1 MCGRQAEAS
10 PPPRNRLHRARSSL
24 RAPSSRW
31 RVFPSG
37 AARASRSSMRIGA
50 LLGLWMAS
58 AFGCSGE
65 AGTRAADAAHADAT
79 DAAEVVTDAA
89 LDATDDA
96 AEALDAALD
105 APSDGGRFI
114 GVRAD
119 RPAACP
125 ATEPIADSY
134 DWAPPRL
141 QPSAC
146 TEADLDAIRALFQR
160 SNVGVNDLQRAVSAS
175 CFACA
180 YTAPDAVT
188 WGALTVAAVGFVRW
202 TANEAGCLVGARTS
216 EACGRAYSNYQ
227 QCAYAACDGC
237 DIPDLLNCYDD
248 PALFAN
254 GGACAAYL
262 AQYRRSCPFT
272 GRAFD
277 RCVDPVDTSFSASA
291 VRVVGVMCGAP
302 ADGGT

>member
-1 MCGRQAEAS
+1 M
-10 PPPRNRLHRARSSL
+10 
-24 RAPSSRW
+24 
-31 RVFPSG
+31 RV
-37 AARASRSSMRIGA
+37 GA
-50 LLGLWMAS
+50 LLGLWMTWAL
-58 AFGCSGE
+58 GCSGE
-65 AGTRAADAAHADAT
+65 VSAPAADAARADT
-79 DAAEVVTDAA
+79 VDAAEAAPDAA
-89 LDATDDA
+89 LDATDDV
-96 AEALDAALD
+96 AEAPDAALD

-141 QPSAC
+141 QASSC
-146 TEADLDAIRALFQR
+146 SEADLDAVRALFQR
-160 SNVGVNDLQRAVSAS
+160 SNVDVSDLRRAVSAS

-180 YTAPDAVT
+180 YTAPDDVT
-188 WGALTVAAVGFVRW
+188 WGALTVATVGFVRW

-227 QCAYAACDGC
+227 RCAYAACDGC
-237 DIPDLLNCYDD
+237 DTPDQLDCYDD
-248 PALFAN
+248 PALFAS
-254 GGACAAYL
+254 GGACAVYL
-262 AQYRRSCPFT
+262 TQYRRSCQST

-277 RCVDPVDTSFSASA
+277 QCVDAVDTSFSASA
-291 VRVVGVMCGAP
+291 ARVVGVMCGPP